1 MRVPF
6 GLIQVALVLAV
17 APWFAAAQTPAL
29 FSRPMLGYVF
39 DSSMNQVRMIAGV
52 PGAASLTTGF
62 AWTGGTVAVSPLNT
76 FGLAS
81 GAGLSLLDWSGSQLA
96 VRTIDKLEETP
107 VQVAFSPS
115 GRTAA
120 AYYRAAARLRVW
132 TGLPER
138 AALLTDL
145 EVFPPEGAPFAMA
158 VSDDGQAA
166 AALVAGK
173 LIRMDIGAAI
183 DGGAS
188 YAALAFRPGTRD
200 LAVADAANDRILLF
214 TDMTTAGAPTP
225 LAGVDE
231 GIAGPAALAFSRDG
245 KQLVVANH
253 SKESLWSMALESK
266 TVTALDC
273 GCRPD
278 GLYPAAGNAVFRLS
292 DSVKGNLSLYDGDS
306 EEPRIVLVSA
316 GVERGAL

>member
-6 GLIQVALVLAV
+6 VLIQAAVLVV
-17 APWFAAAQTPAL
+17 APWSAAAQTPAL
-29 FSRPMLGYVF
+29 LSPPVLGYVF
-39 DSSMNQVRMIAGV
+39 DSSTNQVRMMAGV
-52 PGAASLTTGF
+52 PGAASLTAGF
-62 AWTGGTVAVSPLNT
+62 AWAGGAVAVSPLNT

-81 GAGLSLLDWSGSQLA
+81 GAGLSLLDWSGSPLA
-96 VRTIDKLEETP
+96 VRTIDKLEEVP
-107 VQVAFSPS
+107 VQIAFSPS

-145 EVFPPEGAPFAMA
+145 EVFPPDVDKFAMA
-158 VSDDGQAA
+158 VSDDGQTV

-173 LIRMDIGAAI
+173 LIRLDIGATV

-188 YAALAFRPGTRD
+188 YAAIAFRPGSRD

-214 TDMTTAGAPTP
+214 TDMMTAGVAAP
-225 LAGVDE
+225 LAGADK
-231 GIAGPAALAFSRDG
+231 GIAGPAALMFSRDG
-245 KQLVVANH
+245 KRLVVANH
-253 SKESLWSMALESK
+253 SKESLWNMDLEK
-266 TVTALDC
+266 GTAAALDC
-273 GCRPD
+273 ACRPD
-278 GLYPAAGNAVFRLS
+278 GLYPAAGNAVFRLGES
-292 DSVKGNLSLYDGDS
+292 AKGNLSLYDGDS

-316 GVERGAL
+316 GVEGGAQ